1 MRSTHSRRRPQRRP
15 SIYGRRQAPGCKRTR
30 LTVQDGGRAPVRAPV
45 CLSSPACHPDTEGG
59 THSSTGAIIC
69 HREGGGGGVGAA
81 ASSRLQILASQSKR
95 RLTRPAV
102 LWCVAGVTSAA
113 RVSVLTRYI
122 ESGATTTIP
131 NPNPNPP
138 NPNRLTLARRTQS
151 IFTES
156 SCRRTADSSIWFR
169 PKPDH
174 SLRLHNGLNSLTLTL
189 IL

>member
-81 ASSRLQILASQSKR
+81 ASSRLQILASQSKMAAHTPSRALVCRWGHVCCPCLCLNQISRAVR
-95 RLTRPAV
+95 R
-102 LWCVAGVTSAA
+102 
-113 RVSVLTRYI
+113 
-122 ESGATTTIP
+122 
-131 NPNPNPP
+131 
-138 NPNRLTLARRTQS
+138 QQ
-151 IFTES
+151 
-156 SCRRTADSSIWFR
+156 
-169 PKPDH
+169 
-174 SLRLHNGLNSLTLTL
+174 SLTLTL
-189 IL
+189 TLTLTRPPNPSPKNPKHIHRELVSTDR